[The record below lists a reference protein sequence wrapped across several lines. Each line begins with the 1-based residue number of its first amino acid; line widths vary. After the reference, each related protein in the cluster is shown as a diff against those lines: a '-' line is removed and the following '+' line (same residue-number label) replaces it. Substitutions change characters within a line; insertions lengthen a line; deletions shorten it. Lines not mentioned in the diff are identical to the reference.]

1 MSSSQKD
8 ERSLFVVLETR
19 SYTKNKYIS
28 KQEPYSTNSL
38 TFKKNIETNFL
49 YQLKYMY
56 IYIPKQLI
64 KSKFMMI
71 ENTRYLNCPKIFT
84 DR

>member
-8 ERSLFVVLETR
+8 ERSLFVVLETQLHE
-19 SYTKNKYIS
+19 
-28 KQEPYSTNSL
+28 KQIYFQTGAL
-38 TFKKNIETNFL
+38 FHKQFDILKNIETNFL